1 MTNPFKKYRIDV
13 LFIIC
18 FAGLI
23 TLVLASTAWISYVIS
38 SRELAENTSYYQKR
52 LLEELNNEI
61 TGRLTSIEQ
70 VSLTTSRDSDL
81 LTFLSGKD
89 DEFDRYRRSMGIKQ
103 ALAHLTYS
111 IPQIQAID
119 LYLEQP
125 QWGDHQSYI
134 QFHQLEKAAEQ
145 PWYSAIEKNDFA
157 WSEEHQILTFKG
169 EASVLSFSRKIY
181 YNTRF
186 MGILVVHVKADWI
199 RSMLEGYS
207 QNSNRILLDRNGR
220 ELLSVGKPMKEAG
233 LLESDPRFIGES
245 GVFRLHT
252 QPHSVENLIVY
263 SKVADSDW
271 MLVEITPW
279 KQITAGSMKLAGAIL
294 TIGIGAL
301 LLAFLLTLWLS
312 RQFMKP
318 IAQLVKA
325 MKTYVVGGE
334 QAELTSDYTNEF
346 GVLFAGYRRLN
357 ERIEALYLSL
367 AERYEQ
373 QRKAE
378 IEALQANINP
388 HFLYN
393 TLDQLNWMAIAEGQD
408 KMSRILELMGRMFRI
423 GLSHGESF
431 ITIGEELTHVGCYLE
446 IQQLRWEEGLE
457 YEVIAAQEVQK
468 LYIPKMTLQ
477 PFVENSMIHGFNSRQ
492 SGRILIKVT
501 EEGERVRMIIED
513 DGIGLSHNHDKGN
526 NRRKGGYGI
535 RNVKERFTAYFGKE
549 FDIALADGEQGGTIV
564 SIAFP
569 RLVEAPGRSET

>member
-1 MTNPFKKYRIDV
+1 MVNPFKKYRIDL
-13 LFIIC
+13 LFIVC

-23 TLVLASTAWISYVIS
+23 AIVLASTVWISYVIS

-61 TGRLTSIEQ
+61 TGRMTSIEQ

-81 LTFLSGKD
+81 LTLMSGKED
-89 DEFDRYRRSMGIKQ
+89 AFSRYRRSMGIQQ

-119 LYLEQP
+119 LYMDRPE
-125 QWGDHQSYI
+125 WGDSQSYI
-134 QFHQLEKAAEQ
+134 HFHSLKEAEDHS
-145 PWYSAIEKNDFA
+145 WYQALEKNDFA
-157 WSEEHQILTFKG
+157 WSEEHSISTIQG

-181 YNTRF
+181 YNTRY
-186 MGILVVHVKADWI
+186 MGILVIHVKADWV

-207 QNSNRILLDRNGR
+207 PDSNRIMLDSDGR
-220 ELLSVGKPMKEAG
+220 ELLSVGKSMSEAG
-233 LLESDPRFIGES
+233 LSEQVDRFVGES

-252 QPHSVENLIVY
+252 QPQGIDSLVVY
-263 SKVADSDW
+263 SKLADSNW

-279 KQITAGSMKLAGAIL
+279 AQITSGSLKLAVAIVS
-294 TIGIGAL
+294 IGLGAL
-301 LLAFLLTLWLS
+301 LLAFLLTFWLS

-325 MKTYVVGGE
+325 MKTYAVGE
-334 QAELTSDYTNEF
+334 QKTELVSDYSNEF
-346 GVLFAGYRRLN
+346 GVLFAGYRKLN
-357 ERIEALYLSL
+357 ERIEALYASL
-367 AERYEQ
+367 ARRYEE

-393 TLDQLNWMAIAEGQD
+393 TLDQLNWIAIAEGQD
-408 KMSRILELMGRMFRI
+408 KMSRILELMGQMFRI

-431 ITIGEELTHVGCYLE
+431 ITIGEELKHMECYLE

-457 YEVIAAQEVQK
+457 YEIQVPPSLLK

-477 PFVENSMIHGFNSRQ
+477 PFVENSIIHGFNLRN
-492 SGRILIKVT
+492 SGTIVIQAAEAGDQIRITIMDN
-501 EEGERVRMIIED
+501 GS
-513 DGIGLSHNHDKGN
+513 GLAEKNAGTP
-526 NRRKGGYGI
+526 NRRKGGYGL
-535 RNVKERFTAYFGKE
+535 RNVKERYSAYFGKD
-549 FDIALADGEQGGTIV
+549 FSITLDNQEQGGAIV
-564 SIAFP
+564 EIVFP
-569 RLVEAPGRSET
+569 RLEAAPGKSE

>member
-1 MTNPFKKYRIDV
+1 MTNPFKRYRIDL
-13 LFIIC
+13 LFILC
-18 FAGLI
+18 FGGLI
-23 TLVLASTAWISYVIS
+23 TLVLASTVWISYAIS

-70 VSLTTSRDSDL
+70 VSLTTSRDNDL
-81 LTFLSGKD
+81 LAFLSGKD
-89 DEFDRYRRSMGIKQ
+89 DMFDRYRRSMGIKQ

-119 LYLEQP
+119 LFLEQP

-134 QFHQLEKAAEQ
+134 QFHQLEAAEEQ
-145 PWYSAIEKNDFA
+145 PWYAALEKNDFA
-157 WSEEHQILTFKG
+157 WSEEHQISTFKG

-207 QNSNRILLDRNGR
+207 QDSNRILLDRNGR
-220 ELLSVGKPMKEAG
+220 ELLSIGKSLQEAG
-233 LLESDPRFIGES
+233 LVESDPRFTGES
-245 GVFRLHT
+245 GVFRLNT

-271 MLVEITPW
+271 MIVEITPW
-279 KQITAGSMKLAGAIL
+279 KQITAGSVKLAGAIIS
-294 TIGIGAL
+294 IGIGAL

-318 IAQLVKA
+318 MAQLVKA
-325 MKTYVVGGE
+325 MKTYVVGGA
-334 QAELTSDYTNEF
+334 QPELTSDYTNEF

-446 IQQLRWEEGLE
+446 IQQLRWEDGLE
-457 YEVIAAQEVQK
+457 YEVHVSQELQK
-468 LYIPKMTLQ
+468 LFIPKMTLQ
-477 PFVENSMIHGFNSRQ
+477 PFVENSIIHGFNSRQ
-492 SGRILIKVT
+492 SGKIVIQVT
-501 EEGERVRMIIED
+501 EEGEHIRIVIKD

-535 RNVKERFTAYFGKE
+535 RNVRERFSAYFGE
-549 FDIALADGEQGGTIV
+549 AFDIALADGEHGGTVV
-564 SIAFP
+564 SIVFP
-569 RLVEAPGRSET
+569 RLEEAPGKSER

>member
-1 MTNPFKKYRIDV
+1 MINPFKKYRIDL

-23 TLVLASTAWISYVIS
+23 TIVLASTVWISYAIS
-38 SRELAENTSYYQKR
+38 SRELAQNTSHYQKR

-70 VSLTTSRDSDL
+70 VSLTTSRDNDL
-81 LTFLSGKD
+81 LAFLSGKD
-89 DEFDRYRRSMGIKQ
+89 DVFDRYRRSMGIKQ
-103 ALAHLTYS
+103 ALAQLTYS

-134 QFHQLEKAAEQ
+134 QFHELEEAVDQ
-145 PWYSAIEKNDFA
+145 SWYSSLEKNDFA
-157 WSEEHQILTFKG
+157 WSEEHQISTFKG

-207 QNSNRILLDRNGR
+207 QDSNRIMLDTNGR
-220 ELLSVGKPMKEAG
+220 ELLSVGKSMQEAG
-233 LLESDPRFIGES
+233 LLESDPRFVGES

-252 QPHSVENLIVY
+252 QPHGIDSLIVY
-263 SKVADSDW
+263 SKVADSNW

-279 KQITAGSMKLAGAIL
+279 KQITAGSVKLAGAIIS
-294 TIGIGAL
+294 IGIGAL
-301 LLAFLLTLWLS
+301 LLAFLLMLWLS

-334 QAELTSDYTNEF
+334 QPELTSDYTNEF

-431 ITIGEELTHVGCYLE
+431 ITISEELTHVECYLE
-446 IQQLRWEEGLE
+446 IQQLRWEDGLE
-457 YEVIAAQEVQK
+457 YEVQASQDLLQ
-468 LYIPKMTLQ
+468 LFIPKMTLQ
-477 PFVENSMIHGFNSRQ
+477 PFVENSIIHGFNSRR
-492 SGRILIKVT
+492 SGRITIGVA
-501 EEGERVRMIIED
+501 EENARVRLTIMD
-513 DGIGLSHNHDKGN
+513 DGSGLSNNDKGN
-526 NRRKGGYGI
+526 SRRKGGYGI
-535 RNVKERFTAYFGKE
+535 RNVRERFSAYFGE
-549 FDIALADGEQGGTIV
+549 DYDIVLAEGEQGGTVVTI
-564 SIAFP
+564 IFP
-569 RLVEAPGRSET
+569 RLAEAPGKSEI